1 MMEMNKITGSNGF
14 VEASSASGRPM
25 LLSIVI
31 PMYNEE
37 ESIPALLERLG
48 SFCAALDEEVEVI
61 FVDDHS
67 SDATPALLNLACQNN
82 PVYRFLRL
90 SRNSGSH
97 VAIIAGMAYTRGDCA
112 VFLAADLQDPPE
124 LIPEMIKQWR
134 EGNHVVWAVRE
145 KREGVSFS
153 EQFFANTFY
162 WLMNR
167 FSQVQL
173 PPTGADFALI
183 DRVVIDA
190 LPASAGTN
198 PSLINTIIWNGFRQT
213 WIPYVKEARKFG
225 RSKWN
230 LGMKLKAFADA
241 FVSFSF
247 VPMRMMLYTGTIT
260 ATLGFIYAIIVVA
273 VRLFTNGPIEGWASL
288 MVVIL
293 IIGGIQM
300 LMFGVLGEYLWRTLE
315 ESRKR
320 PLYLIEAGSP
330 APDLSA
336 KQVARDNETVATT
349 RLDYRVGKTTQ
360 GEG

>member
-1 MMEMNKITGSNGF
+1 MNTLTDAPNYVADAVAGN
-14 VEASSASGRPM
+14 GRPT
-25 LLSIVI
+25 LVSIVI

-37 ESIPALLERLG
+37 ESIPALLERLEA
-48 SFCAALDEEVEVI
+48 FCATLRDVDVEVI

-67 SDATPALLNLACQNN
+67 KDATPRMLAQACQAN
-82 PVYRFLRL
+82 PKYRYLRL

-97 VAIIAGMAYTRGDCA
+97 IAIIAGLDFAKGDCA

-124 LIPEMIKQWR
+124 LIPQMIQEWR
-134 EGNHVVWAVRE
+134 QGNHVVWAVRE

-153 EQFFANTFY
+153 EKFFANTFY

-190 LPASAGTN
+190 IPASAGTN

-247 VPMRMMLYTGTIT
+247 VPMRMMLYAGTIT
-260 ATLGFIYAIIVVA
+260 ATIGFLYAIVVVA

-293 IIGGIQM
+293 IIGGMQM
-300 LMFGVLGEYLWRTLE
+300 LMLGVLGEYLWRTLE

-330 APDLSA
+330 MPDPSA
-336 KQVARDNETVATT
+336 FQVARDNNSVATS
-349 RLDYRVGKTTQ
+349 RLDYQVGETTR
-360 GEG
+360 GNG